1 MEEKE
6 LKTSP
11 KQRVFIIL
19 IAIVMLG
26 SVIASYAAIVI
37 NGGKSASGD
46 DSTSNI
52 SEEKIMAYEEA
63 YKSKAAE
70 MADLTRGDFEKFIQ
84 FKSEIVAYNETAANT
99 GGVQT
104 KDLLIGDGR
113 TLEDEDNDYR
123 AYYIGWCADESIFDS
138 SLDDNDNPTAFN
150 KALDASL
157 GMIEGWNLGVV
168 GMKIGGIREITI
180 PGELAYKDQMEICGG
195 YNKPLKF
202 LVMAVANED
211 PLKTL
216 SDELD
221 LAYLKMQYAHY
232 GIDYD
237 TQISH

>member
-6 LKTSP
+6 LKTST

-26 SVIASYAAIVI
+26 SMIAGYAAIVI
-37 NGGKSASGD
+37 NGGKSTSGD

-63 YKSKAAE
+63 YKSKVAE
-70 MADLTRGDFEKFIQ
+70 MADLTRGDFEKFMQ

-113 TLEDEDNDYR
+113 TLEEEDNDYR
-123 AYYIGWCADESIFDS
+123 AYYVGWCADESIFDS

-157 GMIEGWNLGVV
+157 GMIEGWNVGVV
-168 GMKIGGIREITI
+168 GMNIGGIREITI

-211 PLKTL
+211 PLKSL
-216 SDELD
+216 SDEVD
-221 LAYLKMQYAHY
+221 LAYLKMQYAYY

-237 TQISH
+237 AQMSN